1 MTMPCCDAVF
11 EGGGVKGIGLAGAV
25 AATEEQGYEF
35 VNVAGTSAGA
45 IVAALVAAGYRAA
58 ELRDIMQS
66 LDYAKFKDSGLL
78 DHIPVLGKVLSLGLE
93 KGIYEGVF
101 LERWLRETLAAKG
114 KHTFKDLVLEPY
126 QDSPQYRYKLQVVAA
141 DISRGKQLILPRD
154 IQDYGINPDD
164 LDIARAVRMSMSI
177 PFFFEPVT
185 LPLGGDGPEC
195 YIVDGGVLSNFPV
208 ELLDDATTTDPPW
221 PTFGYM
227 LAESPDIA
235 GRQVSNQVVGPFS
248 LLASLFLTMMEAHDR
263 MYISNHAYA
272 RTIMIPTLGVKT
284 TEFDL
289 SRQRAEALYQSG
301 LQQGREFFRTWDFE
315 QYKAVF
321 RQVAEKNRR
330 EMLLVAAAS
339 VRQEPTP
346 DSHA

>member
-1 MTMPCCDAVF
+1 MPLCDAVF
-11 EGGGVKGIGLAGAV
+11 EGGGVKGIGLVGAV
-25 AATEEQGYEF
+25 AATEELGYEF
-35 VNVAGTSAGA
+35 VNLAGTSAGA
-45 IVAALVAAGYRAA
+45 IIAALVAAGYRAS
-58 ELRDIMQS
+58 ELREIMQG
-66 LDYAKFKDSGLL
+66 LDYSKFKDPGLL
-78 DHIPVLGKVLSLGLE
+78 DRVPIFGKILSLGLE

-101 LERWLRETLAAKG
+101 LEQWLRDRLAAKG
-114 KHTFKDLVLEPY
+114 KRTFKDLVLEAY

-154 IQDYGINPDD
+154 IRDYGIEPDD

-185 LPLGGDGPEC
+185 LALGGSGPEC
-195 YIVDGGVLSNFPV
+195 YIVDGGVLSNFPID
-208 ELLDDATTTDPPW
+208 LLDDPTTTDPPW

-227 LAESPDIA
+227 LTESPDVV
-235 GRQVSNQVVGPFS
+235 GRDVSNQVLGPFS

-284 TEFDL
+284 TDFDL
-289 SRQRAEALYQSG
+289 SHARAEALYQSG
-301 LQQGREFFRTWDFE
+301 LRAGREFFRTWDFA

-321 RQVAEKNRR
+321 RQAAERNRR
-330 EMLLVAAAS
+330 DMLLVAAAS
-339 VRQEPTP
+339 VQQGTAPG
-346 DSHA
+346 AQA